1 MIDTIK
7 VPKYVTLTERLY
19 ETQQELEEK
28 KTSEMHADK
37 TTVISA
43 EHPLA
48 IAAEKALE
56 DYRNGKT
63 LTTEQ
68 MIQRLLD
75 ELDEED

>member
-28 KTSEMHADK
+28 KSAKMHADK